1 MESFCN
7 VGPVIEGR
15 YCIRGNLESGT
26 DFLEEVVGEG
36 CGVVTFERAWQSE
49 VREDVGVE
57 CVDDGGCCHISGGQQ
72 PDEPTEAVPAGEDVV
87 VTVGLRIQLPKEVQ
101 V

>member
-15 YCIRGNLESGT
+15 NRIRGNLESGT

-36 CGVVTFERAWQSE
+36 CGVVNLREHGNPKYAKMLELSVLMTVVAFMSLVGNSQMNLLKLSLQER
-49 VREDVGVE
+49 
-57 CVDDGGCCHISGGQQ
+57 I
-72 PDEPTEAVPAGEDVV
+72 
-87 VTVGLRIQLPKEVQ
+87 
-101 V
+101 